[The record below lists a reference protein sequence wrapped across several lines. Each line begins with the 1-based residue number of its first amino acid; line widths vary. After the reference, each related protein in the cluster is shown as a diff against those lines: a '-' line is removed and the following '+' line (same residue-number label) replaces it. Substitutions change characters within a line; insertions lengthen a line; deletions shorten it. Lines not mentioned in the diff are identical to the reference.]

1 MRRQGVPNPTFESV
15 KNTIVPQPR
24 QRLRNSETPSNGV
37 FPEGSRCDAKVCLTR
52 PSSPLKTLY
61 IAPQPRQRLRN
72 GETPS
77 NGVLPEG
84 SQCDA
89 KVCLTRPSNPLK
101 TL

>member
-1 MRRQGVPNPTFESV
+1 MRGQGVPNPTFESV

-24 QRLRNSETPSNGV
+24 QR
-37 FPEGSRCDAKVCLTR
+37 F
-52 PSSPLKTLY
+52 
-61 IAPQPRQRLRN
+61 RN

-77 NGVLPEG
+77 NGVFPAG